1 MSDIMRWFWLVL
13 ISGLVRRSRSDV
25 GTILGYQQVD
35 VDSLHPLT
43 LSWNQVHY
51 LVRENL
57 LEIDNLRY
65 IQDEFYKDLHECFG
79 LEKCLREANLMDGPP
94 QSGGQLGAGAL
105 LNSLREERM
114 TLRARH
120 SQLESRFNEITRMAA
135 DLATSSA
142 GSRGRTK
149 SSSSFSSSSSSSYS
163 YSSSSS
169 SGSFGGALDVTDF
182 DYHDEGPTRGRG

>member
-1 MSDIMRWFWLVL
+1 MRWFWLVL

-94 QSGGQLGAGAL
+94 QSGGQLRAGAL

-120 SQLESRFNEITRMAA
+120 SQLESRFNDITRMAA

-149 SSSSFSSSSSSSYS
+149 SSSSFSSSSSSYS

-182 DYHDEGPTRGRG
+182 DYYDEGPSRGRG